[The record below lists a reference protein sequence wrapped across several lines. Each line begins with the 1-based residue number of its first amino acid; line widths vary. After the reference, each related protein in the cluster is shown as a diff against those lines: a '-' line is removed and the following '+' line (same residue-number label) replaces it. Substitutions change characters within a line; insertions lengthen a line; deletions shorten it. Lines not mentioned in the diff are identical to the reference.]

1 MLVLLDLDGTLTDPA
16 VGITRCLAHAL
27 TSLDLPVP
35 PMTALRALIGP
46 PLQDSFASMGLTAE
60 QVDDAVR
67 LYRERFAT
75 TGMYENRVYDGIVDV
90 LRGLVEAGATCAIAT
105 SKPEHFAQQI
115 VEHFGL
121 APFLSVVGGA
131 SMDGTRRHKDDIIGY
146 VLGRLPGPR
155 TGAVMVGDRAV
166 DVSGARA
173 HGVRAVAVSWGFAE
187 PGELEAAGPDA
198 VVHTPAELL
207 QVLLDR

>member
-1 MLVLLDLDGTLTDPA
+1 VLVLLDLDGTLMDPA

-35 PMTALRALIGP
+35 DAPSLRALIGP
-46 PLQDSFASMGLTAE
+46 PLQDAFAAMGLSATE
-60 QVDDAVR
+60 VDDAVA

-75 TGMYENRVYDGIVDV
+75 TGMYENRVYDGIVDM
-90 LRGLVEAGATCAIAT
+90 LGGLVDAGATCAIAT

-131 SMDGTRRHKDDIIGY
+131 SLDGTRRHKDDVIGH
-146 VLGRLPGPR
+146 VLRRLPGPR

-166 DVSGARA
+166 DVAGARV
-173 HGVRAVAVSWGFAE
+173 HGLRAVGVSWGFAE

-198 VVHTPAELL
+198 VVHTPAQLL
-207 QVLLDR
+207 PVLLEG